1 MTIQLKN
8 EEIHSLR
15 GETREL
21 ELKNEALIMENKHI
35 GALNAQMER
44 MNQYVRQSRE
54 NEK

>member
-15 GETREL
+15 GESREL
-21 ELKNEALIMENKHI
+21 ELKNESLNTENKHI
-35 GALNAQMER
+35 GALNAQLER
-44 MNQYVRQSRE
+44 MNQYVKQARE